1 MRPGQ
6 RSSNPKIH
14 NLYKMLFTLGEAVAL
29 NITIIVFASPDIS
42 SFRFDHIGNHVIDQ
56 SVFIPN
62 LLSLKLFLI
71 ALFVDAL
78 EGVLEPAVINLQD
91 GVLGGE
97 IERIFSRKSEL
108 ETAVCKLFDAFIGV
122 VHG

>member
-1 MRPGQ
+1 
-6 RSSNPKIH
+6 
-14 NLYKMLFTLGEAVAL
+14 MLFTLGEAVAL
-29 NITIIVFASPDIS
+29 NITIIVFACPHIS

>member
-1 MRPGQ
+1 
-6 RSSNPKIH
+6 
-14 NLYKMLFTLGEAVAL
+14 MLFTLGEAVAL

-91 GVLGGE
+91 GVLGVE